1 MKKYYLIILLIL
13 TLFFRLFRL
22 GQPSAYVFDEVY
34 HTFTA
39 QEMAKGNPRAWEWWV
54 TPPPGVA
61 YEWTHP
67 PLAKLAMAGSIRLL
81 GDSSFAWRFPSVV
94 FGTLSIAAVYFL
106 GKKLFKNKHIALLA
120 AAIFSL
126 DGLQLTM
133 SRVGMADSLLTL
145 LILLAALFFYQ
156 SKFRLT
162 GIFLGLALATKWSAI
177 LLYPIFGL
185 LLLPQIIKN
194 LKKINLL
201 LRLVYSFLLI
211 PLVIYFL
218 CFIPFFM
225 VGHTLAQ
232 WWELQRQMYYY
243 HSHLNA
249 THQYQSMAWQWPL
262 LLRPVWFYVEYLK
275 NSVANIYNLGNPAIF
290 WGGLVALMYQF
301 LKGPS
306 LRSKAGPYRYWF
318 LLICYFTL
326 FSPFIFSPRIM
337 FLHHYL
343 PALPFLCLII
353 AQVIYKHKLLTTYYL
368 LLVILLFLFFYP
380 LNTAIPLPANL
391 VKYWFWLPSW
401 K

>member
-1 MKKYYLIILLIL
+1 MKLFYLLLITFAL
-13 TLFFRLFRL
+13 RLFRL
-22 GQPSAYVFDEVY
+22 GIPDTYIFDEVY
-34 HTFTA
+34 HAFTA
-39 QEMAKGNPRAWEWWV
+39 QEMAKGNPQAWEWWV

-67 PLAKLAMAGSIRLL
+67 PLAKLVMAGSIKLL
-81 GDSSFAWRFPSVV
+81 GDSSFAWRFPSAV
-94 FGTLSIAAVYFL
+94 FGTLSVAAVYFL
-106 GKKLFKNKHIALLA
+106 GKKLFKHKHMALLA
-120 AAIFSL
+120 AAIFSF

-145 LILLAALFFYQ
+145 LILLSCLFFYQ

-162 GIFLGLALATKWSAI
+162 GIFLGLALATKWSAV

-185 LLLPQIIKN
+185 FLLPQLIKN
-194 LKKINLL
+194 PQKIKFL
-201 LRLVYSFLLI
+201 LRLVYSFLII
-211 PLVIYFL
+211 PLEIYFL
-218 CFIPFFM
+218 TFIPFF
-225 VGHTLAQ
+225 VTGHTLAQ

-262 LLRPVWFYVEYLK
+262 LIRPVWFYVEYFK
-275 NSVANIYNLGNPAIF
+275 NSVANIYNLGNPAVF
-290 WGGLVALMYQF
+290 WGGLAAVFFSRNFY
-301 LKGPS
+301 
-306 LRSKAGPYRYWF
+306 
-318 LLICYFTL
+318 LLIFYFLL

-353 AQVIYKHKLLTTYYL
+353 AQVIYKHKLLATYYL
-368 LLVILLFLFFYP
+368 LLVILLFFFFYP

-391 VKYWFWLPSW
+391 VKYWFWLPTW

>member
-1 MKKYYLIILLIL
+1 MKQNHLKLLFLLFIISI
-13 TLFFRLFRL
+13 FFRTFRL
-22 GQPSAYVFDEVY
+22 SQPKAYVFDEVY

-39 QEMAKGNPRAWEWWV
+39 QEMAKGNQHAWEWWV
-54 TPPPGVA
+54 PSPPGVA

-67 PLAKLAMAGSIRLL
+67 PLAKLAMAGSISLL
-81 GDSSFAWRFPSVV
+81 GDRSFAWRFPSAV
-94 FGTLSIAAVYFL
+94 FGTLSVAVVYFI
-106 GKKLFKNKHIALLA
+106 GKQLFKNNHLALLA
-120 AAIFSL
+120 AAIFSF

-145 LILLAALFFYQ
+145 LMLLACLFFYQ

-162 GIFLGLALATKWSAI
+162 GIFLGLALATKWSAV
-177 LLYPIFGL
+177 LLYPVFGI
-185 LLLPQIIKN
+185 LLLPKIIKN
-194 LKKINLL
+194 TQKVKFFFQLA
-201 LRLVYSFLLI
+201 YSFLLT

-218 CFIPFFM
+218 TFIPFFNT
-225 VGHTLAQ
+225 GHTLAQ

-262 LLRPVWFYVEYLK
+262 LVRPVWFYVDYAK
-275 NSVANIYNLGNPAIF
+275 NSIANIYNLGNPAIF
-290 WGGLVALMYQF
+290 WGGLVALFFSRNFTLLISY
-301 LKGPS
+301 
-306 LRSKAGPYRYWF
+306 F
-318 LLICYFTL
+318 LLF
-326 FSPFIFSPRIM
+326 FPFVFSPRIM

-353 AQVIYKHKLLTTYYL
+353 AQAIYQHKLLAKYYL

-380 LNTAIPLPANL
+380 LNTAISLPVNL
-391 VKYWFWLPSW
+391 VKYWFWLPTW